1 LSATDP
7 AELRGNATDKM
18 MRLIAKHALQF
29 RRHWPYHEMLPHM
42 ENWATMHVRDLPHEA
57 LKVLR
62 GPNFRVDWR
71 ELRET
76 SVCDRRD
83 VVDMGRP
90 SSMILPLWS
99 RSAVGG
105 TWVADELAMV
115 RRVVAISFPQLCMEL
130 MGQYTARTIEA
141 AWERF
146 PIVSRRRRRARRAS
160 GSAVGDHWAQ
170 GPRQLQQQTQRALG
184 PKTTPGGS
192 QALDPCRR

>member
-1 LSATDP
+1 MPNVEQWWQMRVSALP
-7 AELRGNATDKM
+7 NG
-18 MRLIAKHALQF
+18 ALEIL
-29 RRHWPYHEMLPHM
+29 H
-42 ENWATMHVRDLPHEA
+42 
-57 LKVLR
+57 
-62 GPNFRVDWR
+62 GPNFRVGWR

-99 RSAVGG
+99 RSAVCG

-146 PIVSRRRRRARRAS
+146 PIVSRRRRRARLAS
-160 GSAVGDHWAQ
+160 GSAVGDH
-170 GPRQLQQQTQRALG
+170 
-184 PKTTPGGS
+184 
-192 QALDPCRR
+192 

>member
-1 LSATDP
+1 
-7 AELRGNATDKM
+7 M
-18 MRLIAKHALQF
+18 MGLIAKYNLQY
-29 RRHWPYHEMLPHM
+29 RRPWPYHEMLPHM
-42 ENWATMHVRDLPHEA
+42 ENWAAMHVRGLPHEA

-62 GPNFRVDWR
+62 GPNFSVERR

-76 SVCDRRD
+76 SVCDRRH

-99 RSAVGG
+99 RSAVCG

-141 AWERF
+141 ASESF
-146 PIVSRRRRRARRAS
+146 HFAPQKA
-160 GSAVGDHWAQ
+160 
-170 GPRQLQQQTQRALG
+170 
-184 PKTTPGGS
+184 
-192 QALDPCRR
+192 

>member
-1 LSATDP
+1 
-7 AELRGNATDKM
+7 M

-29 RRHWPYHEMLPHM
+29 RRPWPYHEMLPHM

-99 RSAVGG
+99 RSAVCG

-130 MGQYTARTIEA
+130 MGPYSARTIEA
-141 AWERF
+141 DWERF
-146 PIVSRRRRRARRAS
+146 PVVSRGRR
-160 GSAVGDHWAQ
+160 
-170 GPRQLQQQTQRALG
+170 
-184 PKTTPGGS
+184 
-192 QALDPCRR
+192 